1 MHLIARRPSRQPGVV
16 GGLDSR
22 PGACS
27 DRPASPERG
36 TIDDFPY
43 LLMRL
48 TDYTD
53 YSLRVMLYL
62 AVRGEG
68 LATIQEISDA
78 YGISKNHLMKVVQQL
93 GELGWV
99 DTVRGRNGGLR
110 LFRESLKLTV
120 GQVVRATENDFA
132 LVGCFVADG
141 DEARGCVI
149 EPQCRLKG
157 VLAAARDAFFA
168 ELDRH
173 TLGELSV
180 PASPLAALLGIR
192 PIALVRAEPSGDDA
206 PAAAESSSRGD

>member
-1 MHLIARRPSRQPGVV
+1 
-16 GGLDSR
+16 
-22 PGACS
+22 
-27 DRPASPERG
+27 
-36 TIDDFPY
+36 
-43 LLMRL
+43 MRL

-62 AVRGEG
+62 AVRDEG

-78 YGISKNHLMKVVQQL
+78 YGISKNHLMKVVQRL

-110 LFRESLKLTV
+110 LFPHSTRLTV
-120 GQVVRATENDFA
+120 GEVVRATENDFV
-132 LVGCFVADG
+132 LVGCFGGGEPSRA
-141 DEARGCVI
+141 CVI

-173 TLGELSV
+173 TLGELAQ
-180 PASPLAALLGIR
+180 PALPLAALLGVK
-192 PIALVRAEPSGDDA
+192 PIAVVRDA
-206 PAAAESSSRGD
+206 SSSDPSPLAD